1 MARGPVAPQQ
11 PQSAD
16 MRLTTTE
23 YREFRGMNYTDSRT
37 TIDDNEFEWL
47 ENLMP
52 IGKGNLQTVPPRGP
66 AIGTATGVHV
76 SLWGFNLRVGGI
88 NTPFLYVVRADGGI
102 HQIHSVTGITTTVC
116 APGVMSANTRLAV
129 WRDTHI
135 LFIDPTKGYAKWDGT
150 IFTIIDAAKTGRG
163 LAVFEGRAWLLS
175 ASRSITFTAPN
186 TFDDFT
192 AASGAGVVTITDSAF
207 PGEITELESALQQL
221 WVVGAGAIN
230 AISNVVTSGS
240 PLITTFSIV
249 NIVSSIGSAYPYTVT
264 SFLRTFLLL
273 SPIGVYAIVGA
284 TPQKLSDKL
293 DRLFPLLRLDTRF
306 DWSAAVGNLFNVFTW
321 MALVVLRDPITGQD
335 RPVLLC
341 FSQGKW
347 FLASQDPGLVF
358 IASLTSTAG
367 RPEVW
372 GTNGTEVFKLFGG
385 EGVVH
390 YRLRTKLYEFG
401 SMAQWNEWLKIGLD
415 FTSDAIMTPEAVCET
430 ERVSRVVPLINAST
444 GIVFVGAGPIT
455 FVGAAA
461 ITFVATGLQLVR
473 QNITPGLIGRY
484 LGLTLDGTSPA
495 WTLSGIAMLTKP
507 MREWT

>member
-1 MARGPVAPQQ
+1 MAPQQ
-11 PQSAD
+11 QQGMDA
-16 MRLTTTE
+16 RLQTTQF
-23 YREFRGMNYTDSRT
+23 REFRGMNYTDSRT

-52 IGKGNLQTVPPRGP
+52 VGKGNLQVVPPRGA
-66 AIGTATGVHV
+66 AIGTPTGQIV
-76 SLWGFNLRVGGI
+76 SLWGFNLRVSNV
-88 NTPFLYVVRADGGI
+88 NTPFLYVVKSDGAI
-102 HQIHSVTGITTTVC
+102 QQINSINGTTGTVC
-116 APGVMSANTRLAV
+116 AAGVMSAATRLAV
-129 WRDTHI
+129 WRDSHI

-150 IFTIIDAAKTGRG
+150 TFTIIDAAKTGTA
-163 LAVFEGRAWLLS
+163 LAVFEGRAWLKS
-175 ASRSITFTAPN
+175 ASRAITFTAPN
-186 TFDDFT
+186 SYDDFT
-192 AASGAGVVTITDSAF
+192 GASGAGVVTITDSAF

-230 AISNVVTSGS
+230 AISNVVTAGS

-293 DRLFPLLRLDTRF
+293 DRLFPLLQLDART

-321 MALVVLRDPITGQD
+321 HALVTLRDPVTGLE
-335 RPVLLC
+335 RPILLC

-347 FLASQDPGLVF
+347 FLAAQDPGLFF
-358 IASLTSTAG
+358 ITSLTSVAG

-385 EGVVH
+385 VGVIH
-390 YRLRTKLYEFG
+390 YRLRTKLYDFG
-401 SMAQWNEWLKIGLD
+401 SMVLWNEWLKLGLD
-415 FTSDAIMTPEAVCET
+415 FTSDAIVTPQVLCES
-430 ERVSRVVPLINAST
+430 ERVSRTVPLVNVST
-444 GIVFVGAGPIT
+444 GIIFVGAGAIT
-455 FVGAAA
+455 FIGSAA

-484 LGLTLDGTSPA
+484 FGLTLEGTSPA
-495 WTLSGIAMLTKP
+495 WTLSGIAMQTLP